1 MSVMATDSDPGM
13 PVIAKLNSSNYQL
26 WKLKM
31 KGRPMGLGEPSEALP
46 DTGGLE
52 SKRVQSDSCYMS
64 HGGRRLA
71 YPSCA
76 TESCPGNVAD
86 ATAIP

>member
-1 MSVMATDSDPGM
+1 MSVMATDSDPAM
-13 PVIAKLNSSNYQL
+13 EVEDESTVDE
-26 WKLKM
+26 
-31 KGRPMGLGEPSEALP
+31 GRPMGLGEPSEALP

-71 YPSCA
+71 YPFSA